1 MYAFT
6 KMALYIKSRTSNW
19 LLDKEYQY
27 HIMIC
32 FVEGA
37 FIKWCDWSFLDQPI
51 LHISYSTKW
60 LLRIRI
66 DQNIHWGQKVLQ
78 HTWLTSS
85 QLSSLQIFFLM
96 LTKNAKLYI
105 VEGKVIGNL
114 NSGRKWHF
122 RTKHR
127 WWLGR
132 IIPLVCRGKHPKS
145 GSPYVLTNANRH
157 WKWDAYY
164 FFLNGIDVTVPV
176 NGNLNSFK
184 YNKLYKL

>member
-1 MYAFT
+1 MMWLILFGSTYPTHIIFY
-6 KMALYIKSRTSNW
+6 KMIITNKNWPKYTLRAKSVATHMADVITTFLASN
-19 LLDKEYQY
+19 
-27 HIMIC
+27 
-32 FVEGA
+32 
-37 FIKWCDWSFLDQPI
+37 
-51 LHISYSTKW
+51 
-60 LLRIRI
+60 
-66 DQNIHWGQKVLQ
+66 
-78 HTWLTSS
+78 
-85 QLSSLQIFFLM
+85 FFLM

>member
-1 MYAFT
+1 MT
-6 KMALYIKSRTSNW
+6 KIYIEGKKCCNTHGWRHHNFPRFNFFFNADGNKS
-19 LLDKEYQY
+19 
-27 HIMIC
+27 I
-32 FVEGA
+32 
-37 FIKWCDWSFLDQPI
+37 
-51 LHISYSTKW
+51 
-60 LLRIRI
+60 
-66 DQNIHWGQKVLQ
+66 
-78 HTWLTSS
+78 
-85 QLSSLQIFFLM
+85 
-96 LTKNAKLYI
+96 KNAKLYI

-132 IIPLVCRGKHPKS
+132 IIPLVCRGKHPRS